1 MISCHKECL
10 EFNFGFNIGLAIID
24 LDIISKY
31 KALEERARDGALRN
45 TDFRERCSFLPASL

>member
-10 EFNFGFNIGLAIID
+10 EFNFGFSIGLAMID

-31 KALEERARDGALRN
+31 KALEKRARDGALRN
-45 TDFRERCSFLPASL
+45 TRFGERCSFLPASL